1 MDALSLQFIQ
11 DQYKK
16 IQLIKESD
24 KGKVWLVTDTDGDLF
39 VMKHINHIGLPLK
52 LLQDHPSPF
61 WPKII
66 LLGEDT
72 ENNFTIVVEEYIKG
86 RVLSEIITEK
96 AFTDK
101 ELNKLLKAFCQ
112 GIKNLHQL
120 GIIHRDIKPSN
131 VIITDTGVPVLID
144 FDSARRISSEEK
156 PNDTVLLGTKGYAP
170 PEQFG
175 YAVTDVRSDIY
186 ALGITF
192 EALLKDDYQGTLRPI
207 IKKCRAFDPD
217 MRYQNVDEILRD
229 LQFNRLHQPII
240 GISLSFLLIIFLA
253 FSLYFSKHSQ
263 QSIPSPITSVNEQQ
277 SENPK
282 NVDANTAN
290 NTTDQPYNT
299 NSQQTASDIDSKE
312 AKLSP
317 KEKAFLEKY
326 QLRPGTHNFIDM
338 EINVPGSKYNTIV
351 IPYSE
356 YSTWEKSPLPGNL
369 DYCVTFPENWYIEV
383 IFTNNSTVRTW
394 ENPVVDIEYER
405 ISDDYAYS
413 ETRTMPDLAPG
424 QSYPLRYSLGGRKA
438 RARFNKFSESGSG
451 GSVDIDFH
459 PHIPKADNIMQNGG
473 GISFRIHFRK

>member
-16 IQLIKESD
+16 IRLIKESG
-24 KGKVWLVTDTDGDLF
+24 KGTVWLVADTDGELF
-39 VMKHINHIGLPLK
+39 IMKHINHTGLPLK
-52 LLQDHPSPF
+52 LMREHPCPF

-86 RVLSEIITEK
+86 SVLSEIVKEK
-96 AFTDK
+96 SFTDK
-101 ELNKLLKAFCQ
+101 ELNNLFKSFCQ
-112 GIKNLHQL
+112 GVKKLHQL

-131 VIITDTGVPVLID
+131 VIITDTGAPVLID
-144 FDSARRISSEEK
+144 FDSARRMSSEEK

-229 LQFNRLHQPII
+229 LYLKRFNQPAI
-240 GISLSFLLIIFLA
+240 GIALLSLLIFLLSVTCYLRPPYQA
-253 FSLYFSKHSQ
+253 LSSNSVPV
-263 QSIPSPITSVNEQQ
+263 SDDTTAVNGIT
-277 SENPK
+277 
-282 NVDANTAN
+282 ANTPGGS
-290 NTTDQPYNT
+290 TQPYEQNAQV
-299 NSQQTASDIDSKE
+299 NDEDLSQLNDRQKM
-312 AKLSP
+312 L
-317 KEKAFLEKY
+317 LEKY
-326 QLRPGTHNFIDM
+326 QLRPGATNFIDM
-338 EINVPGSKYNTIV
+338 KINVPGSKNDSIV
-351 IPYSE
+351 IPYNE
-356 YSTWEKSPLPGNL
+356 YSTWEKSPLPGKL
-369 DYCVTFPENWYIEV
+369 FYCVIFPENRYIEV
-383 IFTNNSTVRTW
+383 IFTNNSTARTW
-394 ENPVVDIEYER
+394 ENPVVDIEYNR
-405 ISDDYAYS
+405 HSDYAYS
-413 ETRTMPDLAPG
+413 ETKTMPDLAPG
-424 QSYPLRYSLGGRKA
+424 QSYTLRYSLGGRKA
-438 RARFNKFSESGSG
+438 AARFNKFSKNGDG
-451 GSVDIDFH
+451 GFVDIYFS